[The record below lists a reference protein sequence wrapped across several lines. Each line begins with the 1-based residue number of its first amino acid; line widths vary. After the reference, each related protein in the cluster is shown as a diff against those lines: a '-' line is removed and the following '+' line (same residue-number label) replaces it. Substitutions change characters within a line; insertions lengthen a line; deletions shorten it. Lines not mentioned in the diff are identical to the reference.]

1 MGIKKTLLPVPAKF
15 VILLVIIML
24 QMSLA
29 TIKAEGGGGAI
40 WPTGYVKSTDK
51 DKNSMQNEIK
61 LLHMKLKAAEEV
73 LEEEIP

>member
-40 WPTGYVKSTDK
+40 GPTGYVKTTDK

>member
-1 MGIKKTLLPVPAKF
+1 
-15 VILLVIIML
+15 ML
-24 QMSLA
+24 QISLV
-29 TIKAEGGGGAI
+29 TIKAKGGGAI
-40 WPTGYVKSTDK
+40 GPTGYVKSTDK